1 MHKDAVVE
9 QLLAMKTIA
18 VVGLSS
24 KADRPSY
31 RVAAYMQWHGYRI
44 IPVNPA
50 EDEVLGEQAYAS
62 LGEIPAEIAVGLVD
76 VFRRSE
82 LTPPVVA
89 AAIQRGVRGIWLQLG
104 IRNAEA
110 RGLAEAANLPYVE
123 DLCWKI
129 EHARR

>member
-24 KADRPSY
+24 KANRPSY
-31 RVAAYMQWHGYRI
+31 QVAAYMQRHGYRI

-50 EDEVLGEQAYAS
+50 EDAVLGEQAYAS
-62 LGEIPAEIAVGLVD
+62 LSEIPAEIVVDLVD

-89 AAIQRGVRGIWLQLG
+89 AAIQRGVQGIWLQMG

-110 RGLAEAANLPYVE
+110 RSLAEAAGLPYVE